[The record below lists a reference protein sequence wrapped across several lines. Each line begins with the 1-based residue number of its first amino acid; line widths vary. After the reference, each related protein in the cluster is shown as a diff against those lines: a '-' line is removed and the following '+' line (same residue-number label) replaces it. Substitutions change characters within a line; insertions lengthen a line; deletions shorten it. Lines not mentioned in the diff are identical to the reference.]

1 MKHAIPYLIF
11 LFIFLQSSCKEDN
24 TSSIEEIYVETTFQ
38 LKGELPDIL
47 LSSSAPNN
55 EKRDLYGIDVLY
67 ADMDETPYAYGLF
80 DDLSL
85 AKVKLQ
91 KGKKYL
97 FRVMVVPNGKELC
110 YDHLYGDYIDIFRRL
125 VENLGISAG
134 EACPLN
140 NEFYYHKEVHFWKF
154 NNPIISYYYKIYT
167 GYLSDYLAETDNT
180 VDIDMKGMFGN
191 IKLEAKNLL
200 HGQLEFQFLTDF
212 EIPISRSETDYN
224 EPLIYTLTPNKMDT
238 NFIYS
243 LRFWGNANREMP
255 DDYSFTS
262 NYMVRWIDD
271 NGKSTDLGVYP
282 VKVQRGQETIIK
294 LDLSELLKK

>member
-1 MKHAIPYLIF
+1 MKHTIYYLVF
-11 LFIFLQSSCKEDN
+11 LFVFLQSSCKEDN
-24 TSSIEEIYVETTFQ
+24 NSSIEEVYVETTFQ
-38 LKGELPDIL
+38 LKGELPDML
-47 LSSSAPNN
+47 LSSSVINN
-55 EKRDLYGIDVLY
+55 EKPDLYGIDVLY

-85 AKVKLQ
+85 AKVKLL
-91 KGKKYL
+91 KGKKFL

-110 YDHLYGDYIDIFRRL
+110 YDHMYGDYIDIFRRL
-125 VENLGISAG
+125 VENLGINAG

-167 GYLSDYLAETDNT
+167 GYFSDYLAVTDNT
-180 VDIDMKGMFGN
+180 VNIDMKSMFGN
-191 IKLEAKNLL
+191 IKLEAKNLPY
-200 HGQLEFQFLTDF
+200 GQLEFQFLSDF
-212 EIPISRSETDYN
+212 EFPISRSETDYN
-224 EPLIYTLTPNKMDT
+224 EPFIYTLTPDKMNTD
-238 NFIYS
+238 FIYS
-243 LRFWGNANREMP
+243 LRFWGNGNREMP

-262 NYMVRWIDD
+262 NYRIRWIND
-271 NGKSTDLGVYP
+271 NGRSTDLGIYP

>member
-200 HGQLEFQFLTDF
+200 HGQLEFQSLTDF

-243 LRFWGNANREMP
+243 LRF
-255 DDYSFTS
+255 S

-271 NGKSTDLGVYP
+271 NGKSTNLGVYP

>member
-47 LSSSAPNN
+47 LSSSAPNS
-55 EKRDLYGIDVLY
+55 EKQDLYGIDVLY

-140 NEFYYHKEVHFWKF
+140 NE
-154 NNPIISYYYKIYT
+154 IYT

-243 LRFWGNANREMP
+243 LRFWGNGNREMP

>member
-47 LSSSAPNN
+47 LSSSAPNS
-55 EKRDLYGIDVLY
+55 EKQDLYGIDVLY

-243 LRFWGNANREMP
+243 LRFWGNGNREMP

-262 NYMVRWIDD
+262 
-271 NGKSTDLGVYP
+271 KDLGVYP